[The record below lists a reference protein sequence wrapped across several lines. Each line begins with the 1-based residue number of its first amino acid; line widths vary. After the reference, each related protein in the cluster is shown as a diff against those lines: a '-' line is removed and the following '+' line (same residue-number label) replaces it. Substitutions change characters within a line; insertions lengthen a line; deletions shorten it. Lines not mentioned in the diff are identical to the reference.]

1 MKNKYLTEK
10 ERYYIEVQLKNKVPV
25 KEIAKALD
33 KHASTIY
40 REIKKGT
47 IVQRDWL
54 LKEYTVYL
62 ADVGQRIQ
70 DENRNKKGRSLA
82 ISGDYELAT
91 FIEEKIINERFS
103 PNAVCMYIKTNN
115 IKFKISVSYKTI
127 YNYIDKGY
135 FQLLTNKHL
144 PVKRKKTNRQ
154 KKVKVSL
161 KNISARSIEERP
173 QEVKKRNCFGHWE
186 LDTIIGTSLSTSKSC
201 LLVLS
206 ERYTRREIIRK
217 IPDKK
222 ASSVVAALNE
232 IEKQYGKKFRKT
244 FKTITC
250 DNGVEFSD
258 TYGMEKSIVGHTPR
272 TTIYYC
278 HPYCSSERGT
288 NENINKMIRRW
299 FPKGTSF
306 ENITNEE
313 IQACENW
320 VNNYPRSIFNGL
332 SSNEFYIQ
340 NVQENKVI

>member
-25 KEIAKALD
+25 KDIAKALE
-33 KHASTIY
+33 KHPSTIY
-40 REIKKGT
+40 REIKRGT
-47 IVQRDWL
+47 VEQKDWL
-54 LKEYTVYL
+54 LKSYNIYL

-70 DENRNKKGRSLA
+70 KENCNNKGRSLA
-82 ISGDYELAT
+82 ISGDYELTT
-91 FIEEKIINERFS
+91 FIEEKIVNEKYS
-103 PNAVCMYIKTNN
+103 PRAVCMYIRTHNISFKT
-115 IKFKISVSYKTI
+115 SVCYKTI

-144 PVKRKKTNRQ
+144 PVKRKKTKHQ
-154 KKVKVSL
+154 KKTVVSL
-161 KNISARSIEERP
+161 KNVLARSIEERP
-173 QEVKKRNCFGHWE
+173 KEVKQRNSFGHWE
-186 LDTIIGTSLSTSKSC
+186 LDTVIGSTVSTSKEC

-206 ERYTRREIIRK
+206 ERYTRKEIIRK
-217 IPDKK
+217 VPNKK
-222 ASSVVAALNE
+222 AVSIVNALNTL
-232 IEKQYGKKFRKT
+232 EKEYGKKFKET

-258 TYGMEKSIVGHTPR
+258 TRGMEKSISCKTPR

-306 ENITNEE
+306 EKITDEDVK
-313 IQACENW
+313 ACEDW
-320 VNNYPRSIFNGL
+320 INNYPRKIFGGL
-332 SSNEFYIQ
+332 SSNEFYVQ
-340 NVQENKVI
+340 NVQKKQNN